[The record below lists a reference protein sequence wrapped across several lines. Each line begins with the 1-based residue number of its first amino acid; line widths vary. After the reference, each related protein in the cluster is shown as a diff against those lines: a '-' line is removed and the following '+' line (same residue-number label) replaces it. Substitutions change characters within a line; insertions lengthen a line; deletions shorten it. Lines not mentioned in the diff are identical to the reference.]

1 MMRRPWFSVRGSAGA
16 VLMTVAAATGSGC
29 ASPTPAEVVAPEELA
44 ERTTGIAFDGVPDD
58 LASEV
63 ARNVNGLVRRYVE
76 TGKRSW
82 IDDAAYETELYLRQK
97 GYADAFVD
105 YEILEERKGRILITA
120 GERST
125 IGRVLVDCGEACPL
139 DAGDLRLY
147 VNGPRTGLF
156 GRGAMLYVKSRIARA
171 PGLVRDDLVALGYLD
186 ATASLDDPGPR
197 AEGGPIDVL
206 LRVRAGERY
215 HVTSATVGLDRTAES
230 LEPALEEALWE
241 SLRKVTRTEDGDQA
255 EYEPR
260 MEGAIRTLLSD
271 VLGQGGYPDAAIKI
285 ERDIDSDAKEVRLEV
300 TAFPGPYVR
309 LGTVEFRGV
318 DRTRDSFLAS
328 RLLFRTGD
336 PYDSRKVRDTV
347 RALYRTG
354 LFSQVSPKLSGEGDA
369 RDLFIEIREQPSRE
383 IFAEPGLGSYELA
396 RLTVGARDRN
406 LFGNGIGASA
416 EATVAIRA
424 LRGNISLTDPW
435 FLKRDLIGDLRLE
448 FDQREEPSFTRE
460 SRGVGA
466 FVTKEWTGATATTI
480 GYRLSRSEAR
490 DVEAVDADV
499 LETQSAVNVAGI
511 VLTQRYDIRDALF
524 APSSGVFAEAS
535 VEVATQGFG
544 SELEFIRPKLT
555 AAWFEPLSSDDVLG
569 LGLRMGII
577 APALDETSIPIQ
589 ERFFAGG
596 ENSVRSFRESQLGP
610 EDASGQPLGGEGFA
624 TASIEWRHELGG
636 AFQTAVF
643 FDAGLVEEQA
653 SDLFDFGSVRTGV
666 GAGLRY
672 LLPIGPLRVDAAFNP
687 DRRSNEAEWVVHFGI
702 GMPF

>member
-1 MMRRPWFSVRGSAGA
+1 MIARWWTP
-16 VLMTVAAATGSGC
+16 AAAQLRAALLLLACAVIGGC
-29 ASPTPAEVVAPEELA
+29 ASAPPTEVVASEDLA
-44 ERTTGIAFDGVPDD
+44 ESATGIAFEGAPDG
-58 LASEV
+58 LAPEL
-63 ARNVNGLVRRYVE
+63 ARNVDRLLERYVE

-97 GYADAFVD
+97 GFADAVVD
-105 YEILEERKGRILITA
+105 YEVLDERKARIMITA
-120 GERST
+120 AARST
-125 IGRVLVDCGEACPL
+125 IGRVLVDCGEECPL

-156 GRGAMLYVKSRIARA
+156 GRGAMLYVQSRVARA
-171 PGLVRDDLVALGYLD
+171 PNLVRDDLVALGYLD
-186 ATASLDDPGPR
+186 ATAKLEDPGPR
-197 AEGGPIDVL
+197 PEGGPIDML
-206 LRVRAGERY
+206 LRVRAGQRY
-215 HVTSATVGLDRTAES
+215 YVADASVGLDRTAET
-230 LEPALEEALWE
+230 LEPSLEEAME
-241 SLRKVTRTEDGDQA
+241 EALRRVVTGEGGERA

-260 MEGAIRTLLSD
+260 LEGAIRTILSD
-271 VLGQGGYPDAAIKI
+271 VLSQGGYPDASIRVERRI
-285 ERDIDSDAKEVRLEV
+285 EAETKEVSLTV

-309 LGTVEFRGV
+309 LGTVEFRGA
-318 DRTRDSFLAS
+318 DRTRGSFLSS
-328 RLLFRTGD
+328 RLLFQTGD
-336 PYDSRKVRDTV
+336 PYNSRKVRDTV

-354 LFSQVSPKLSGEGDA
+354 LFSQVSPRLEGEGDA
-369 RDLFIEIREQPSRE
+369 RDLFIQILEQPSRE
-383 IFAEPGLGSYELA
+383 IYAEPGLGSYELA

-466 FVTKEWTGATATTI
+466 FVTKEWTTATATTV

-490 DVEAVDADV
+490 DVEAIDAEV
-499 LETQSAVNVAGI
+499 LETQSAVNVAGV

-535 VEVATQGFG
+535 IEFATQGFG

-569 LGLRMGII
+569 FGLRLGII

-610 EDASGQPLGGEGFA
+610 EDESGQPLGGEGFA
-624 TASIEWRHELGG
+624 TASVEWRHELGG

-653 SDLFDFGSVRTGV
+653 SDLFRLDSVRTGV

-687 DRRSNEAEWVVHFGI
+687 DRRSTESEWVVHFGI